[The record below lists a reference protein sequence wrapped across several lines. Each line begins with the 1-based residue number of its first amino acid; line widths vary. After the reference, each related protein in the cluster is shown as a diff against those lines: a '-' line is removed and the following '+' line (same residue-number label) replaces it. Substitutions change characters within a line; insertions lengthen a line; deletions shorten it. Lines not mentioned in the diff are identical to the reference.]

1 MTENL
6 IDRLDQVLAAAGP
19 AHHAAFAETNGSDPE
34 WALWYAHYTAAEV
47 RSILDRLD
55 LTESR
60 LVWAFVSADD
70 AHTRSGSD
78 VSWHRFSAEWFAA
91 RLTAPAEE

>member
-6 IDRLDQVLAAAGP
+6 IDRLDRVLAAVGP
-19 AHHAAFAETNGSDPE
+19 AHHAAFVETDGYDPE
-34 WALWYAHYTAAEV
+34 WALWYAQHTSADL
-47 RSILDRLD
+47 RSILDWPD

-70 AHTRSGSD
+70 AHAGSGSE
-78 VSWHRFSAEWFAA
+78 VPWHRFSAEWFAT